1 METPKVAPSASSD
14 SKLHFLDYWRIIR
27 IRKVI
32 ILAVFLL
39 VMITVTAVTFVMQ
52 EFYSSTAR
60 IRVEK
65 DTPDIALW
73 GMSGGVQPYDPYYLT
88 TEFEVLKSSTILYPV
103 IDKLRLQRVYRDRFK
118 APSDYT
124 MQQASEVLSKELDAK
139 QYRNTSIIE
148 ITALNPDK
156 NLAAEIAN
164 MTAEVYKGY
173 RENSR
178 GDRTMRGLE
187 TLTNQL
193 EELTQKV
200 QKKMEMVDKLRLELS
215 VPDAMVEGGGPYQ
228 SILSDE
234 SRRMLQNRTE
244 IQTRITLTKELLTNL
259 KGKNGDDLR
268 FTLNVNRPTPL
279 LQTLL
284 ADLTMAEQQ
293 RLGSALISVRSTL
306 RSNVS
311 TASSAR

>member
-1 METPKVAPSASSD
+1 METPKVAPAASAD

-103 IDKLRLQRVYRDRFK
+103 IDKLRLQRVFRDRFK

-124 MQQASEVLSKELDAK
+124 MQQAAEVLGIPVDRIHPTVVDTDTIGFTGVTGGSRTTFATGWAAGRKTDPWYAAG
-139 QYRNTSIIE
+139 RNP
-148 ITALNPDK
+148 LPK
-156 NLAAEIAN
+156 F
-164 MTAEVYKGY
+164 
-173 RENSR
+173 SR
-178 GDRTMRGLE
+178 PPGGISPPFRT
-187 TLTNQL
+187 
-193 EELTQKV
+193 
-200 QKKMEMVDKLRLELS
+200 
-215 VPDAMVEGGGPYQ
+215 
-228 SILSDE
+228 
-234 SRRMLQNRTE
+234 
-244 IQTRITLTKELLTNL
+244 TKP
-259 KGKNGDDLR
+259 GR
-268 FTLNVNRPTPL
+268 FWFSLPSP
-279 LQTLL
+279 
-284 ADLTMAEQQ
+284 
-293 RLGSALISVRSTL
+293 
-306 RSNVS
+306 
-311 TASSAR
+311 